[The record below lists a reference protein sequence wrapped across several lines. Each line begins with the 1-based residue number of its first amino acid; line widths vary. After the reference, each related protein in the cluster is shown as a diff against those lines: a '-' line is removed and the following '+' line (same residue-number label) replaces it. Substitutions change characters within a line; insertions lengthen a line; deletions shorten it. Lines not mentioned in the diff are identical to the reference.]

1 MTTGGYYN
9 PSGTRVVGVNEQ
21 IGTTYTPVLSDA
33 GKVVRCTNANP
44 VYVTVPKDVFPLY
57 TVITFEQ
64 GGAGNILPIG
74 ATDVTVNA
82 VDDNFMSQGQ
92 DSQLQIYQ
100 RALNIWTCVGGI
112 ESDITTTVEPTTT
125 AP

>member
-9 PSGTRVVGVNEQ
+9 PAGTRVVGVNEQ
-21 IGTTYTPVLSDA
+21 IGTTYALVLTDA

-44 VYVTVPKDVFPLY
+44 IYVTVPKDLFPLY
-57 TVITFEQ
+57 TVITLEQ
-64 GGAGNILPIG
+64 GGAGNILPVG

-82 VDDNFMSQGQ
+82 VNDNLMSMGQ

-112 ESDITTTVEPTTT
+112 ESDITTTAELTTT
-125 AP
+125 LA